1 MNKLKDIDASLLPE
15 ITTTEGSLA
24 QRVHHSLKTAIL
36 ALDFPPG
43 ANLRKAPVCER
54 LGVSRAPVAD
64 AIARLASEGLVDV
77 VPQSG
82 TRVSYFSMDEIRE
95 GAFLREALE
104 LATVAKVTRD
114 LTEDQRKRL
123 SRNMRL
129 QELLIED
136 DDIPGFYQ
144 ADEEFHGMLMDFT
157 GFRRLANVAQNVS
170 LQVSRARMLLLPTP
184 GRIAETLAEHKA
196 IFDAICSRNE
206 QAARDAMRAHLG
218 QLMPRIEELRQQKPH
233 LFNLTQQSHSEAG

>member
-1 MNKLKDIDASLLPE
+1 MSRPENIDATVLPRIE
-15 ITTTEGSLA
+15 PSEGSLT
-24 QRVHHSLKTAIL
+24 QRVHHVLKHAIL
-36 ALDFPPG
+36 SLDFPPG
-43 ANLRKAPVCER
+43 ANLRKAPLCER

-95 GAFLREALE
+95 GVFLREALE
-104 LATVAKVTRD
+104 LATVAKVARD
-114 LTEDQRKRL
+114 LTDDQRKQL

-144 ADEEFHGMLMDFT
+144 ADEDFHGLLMEFT
-157 GFRRLANVAQNVS
+157 GFRRLADVAQTVS
-170 LQVSRARMLLLPTP
+170 LQVSRARILLLPTP
-184 GRIAETLAEHKA
+184 GRIVETLAEHQTIFEA
-196 IFDAICSRNE
+196 ISNRDE
-206 QAARDAMRAHLG
+206 HAAQNAMRAHLG
-218 QLMPRIEELRQQKPH
+218 QLMPRIEQLEQQKPD
-233 LFNLTQQSHSEAG
+233 LFKLSPQLNREAG

>member
-1 MNKLKDIDASLLPE
+1 MNKLHDVDAALLAE
-15 ITTTEGSLA
+15 ISTAEGSLT
-24 QRVHHSLKTAIL
+24 QRVHQSLKQAIL

-95 GAFLREALE
+95 GVFLREALE
-104 LATVAKVTRD
+104 LAAVAKVARD
-114 LTEDQRKRL
+114 LTDDQRKKL

-129 QELLIED
+129 QALLIED
-136 DDIPGFYQ
+136 EDIPGFYQ
-144 ADEEFHGMLMDFT
+144 ADEEFHGLLMEFT
-157 GFRRLANVAQNVS
+157 GIRRLADVAQTVS

-184 GRIAETLAEHKA
+184 GRIVETLAEHRA
-196 IFDAICSRNE
+196 IFDAICNRDE
-206 QAARDAMRAHLG
+206 PAAQDAMRAHLG
-218 QLMPRIEELRQQKPH
+218 QLLPRIENLEQQQPH
-233 LFNLTQQSHSEAG
+233 LFNLTPQPQSEAG

>member
-1 MNKLKDIDASLLPE
+1 MNKLQDIDASLLPE

-95 GAFLREALE
+95 GAFLREALPDRHISLSSE
-104 LATVAKVTRD
+104 VLPEIREYERTSTTVINAYVSPVVRGY
-114 LTEDQRKRL
+114 L
-123 SRNMRL
+123 SAL
-129 QELLIED
+129 
-136 DDIPGFYQ
+136 
-144 ADEEFHGMLMDFT
+144 
-157 GFRRLANVAQNVS
+157 
-170 LQVSRARMLLLPTP
+170 
-184 GRIAETLAEHKA
+184 ET
-196 IFDAICSRNE
+196 
-206 QAARDAMRAHLG
+206 
-218 QLMPRIEELRQQKPH
+218 
-233 LFNLTQQSHSEAG
+233 

>member
-1 MNKLKDIDASLLPE
+1 MPE
-15 ITTTEGSLA
+15 ITTTEGSLT
-24 QRVHHSLKTAIL
+24 QRVHHSLKQAIL
-36 ALDFPPG
+36 SLDFPPG

-82 TRVSYFSMDEIRE
+82 TRVSYFSMAEIRE
-95 GAFLREALE
+95 GVFLREALE
-104 LATVAKVTRD
+104 LATVAKVARD
-114 LTEDQRKRL
+114 LTDDQRKRL

-136 DDIPGFYQ
+136 EDIPGFYQ
-144 ADEEFHGMLMDFT
+144 ADEEFHALLMEFT
-157 GFRRLANVAQNVS
+157 GFRRLADVAQTVS

-184 GRIAETLAEHKA
+184 GRIAETLAEHRA
-196 IFDAICSRNE
+196 IFEAISNRDE
-206 QAARDAMRAHLG
+206 QAAQDAMRIHLG
-218 QLMPRIEELRQQKPH
+218 QLMPRIEQLERQKPH
-233 LFNLTQQSHSEAG
+233 LFNLTPQPDSEAG